1 MAQNTITGQYASV
14 RAETNV
20 MQRLRW
26 NINDTL
32 VMTQRNLIYYT
43 RQPQLIVFATI
54 QPIMFVLLFAFVF
67 GGAINT
73 PDGNYINF
81 LLPGIIVQTVMFAG
95 TNTAVGLADDL
106 SKGMIDRFR
115 SLPMARSAVL
125 AGRTLADAIRGL
137 FTVCIMIAVGTL
149 IGFRFQDGILNG
161 VLGVAIAILF
171 GFAFTWIFAL
181 VGLIVKTAE
190 TAQVAGFVFVFPLAF
205 ASSIFVPPDTMP
217 DWLQV
222 FANNQP
228 VTAVANAV
236 RGLFTGTGTTEEVLI
251 ALAWIAA
258 MLIVFI
264 PLSVRQ
270 YGKSV

>member
-32 VMTQRNLIYYT
+32 VMTRRNLIYYT

-149 IGFRFQDGILNG
+149 IGFRMQDGLLNG
-161 VLGVAIAILF
+161 ALGVAIAILF

-181 VGLIVKTAE
+181 VGLTVKTAE

-205 ASSIFVPPDTMP
+205 ASSIFVPPQTMP
-217 DWLQV
+217 DWLQT

-236 RGLFTGTGTTEEVLI
+236 RGLFLGTGTTEEVLT

-258 MLIVFI
+258 ILIIFI